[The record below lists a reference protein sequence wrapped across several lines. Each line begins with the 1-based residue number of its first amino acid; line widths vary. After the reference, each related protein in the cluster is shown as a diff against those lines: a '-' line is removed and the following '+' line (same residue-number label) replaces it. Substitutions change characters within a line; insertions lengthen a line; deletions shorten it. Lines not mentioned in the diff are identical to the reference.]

1 MSYIQNT
8 DADRAEMLARIGVS
22 SLDELLEPIPKKVR
36 TKKTLDLGAPLCEWD
51 VAALIKTLAAKNHPA
66 TEAVSF
72 LGGGIYDRFIPALVR
87 YVTSRSEFYTSY
99 TPYQAEVSQGTLQA
113 IYEYQSLI
121 CRLTG
126 MDVANA
132 SMYDGATA
140 LAEAVLMA
148 AGIKGGGKVLIP
160 RALSPRYR
168 AVIESYVA
176 ARGIVLEEVPFTEE
190 GTLDLVRVDASLA
203 EKTAAVVLAQPNY
216 LGLIE
221 PAQGVAALA
230 HRAGALLVACVDP
243 VSLALIS
250 PPGEYGA
257 DIAVGEG
264 QSLGLPQNY
273 GGPLLGFMATKND
286 YIRKLP
292 GRLISGTV
300 DVDGK
305 RGYVMTL
312 QTREQHIRREKAT
325 SNICTNE
332 ALCALSAAVYLTAL
346 GERGFREVAEQSA
359 AKSHVLYRMLAGTKG
374 VRLRF
379 GEGFFQEFVVE
390 LPVPARAF
398 LAAAKAAGML
408 GGIPLGTDFPELG
421 DRAVLVAVTEKRK
434 RKELERFRDLVVGMG
449 GGGT

>member
-8 DADRAEMLARIGVS
+8 DADRKEMLAAIGVS
-22 SLDELLEPIPKKVR
+22 SFDELLEPIPDELRMKGAFELETPLAEGGVAELF
-36 TKKTLDLGAPLCEWD
+36 TK
-51 VAALIKTLAAKNHPA
+51 LAAKNRPA
-66 TEAVSF
+66 SALATF

-121 CRLTG
+121 CRITG

-148 AGIKGGGKVLIP
+148 SGIKGGGKVLVP
-160 RALSPRYR
+160 RALSPRVRSVLDCYLTAR
-168 AVIESYVA
+168 AIE
-176 ARGIVLEEVPFTEE
+176 LEEIPCTDQ
-190 GTLDLVRVDASLA
+190 GTLDLDRVESALA
-203 EKTAAVVLAQPNY
+203 EKTAAVILAQPNY
-216 LGLIE
+216 FGLIE
-221 PAQGVAALA
+221 PSRELSDLA
-230 HRAGALLVACVDP
+230 HRKGALLVACVDP
-243 VSLALIS
+243 ISCALCA

-264 QSLGLPQNY
+264 QSLGIPQSY
-273 GGPLLGFMATKND
+273 GGPLLGFMATKTA
-286 YIRKLP
+286 YVRRLP

-300 DVDGK
+300 DVDGA

-332 ALCALSAAVYLTAL
+332 GLCALSAAVYLTAL
-346 GERGFREVAEQSA
+346 GEQGLREVAEQSF
-359 AKSHVLYRMLAGTKG
+359 AKSHTLYRLL
-374 VRLRF
+374 VRTRGCRLPF
-379 GEGFFQEFVVE
+379 GEQFFQEFVLE
-390 LPVPARAF
+390 LPVPAREF
-398 LAAAKAAGML
+398 LKAAKAKGVL
-408 GGIPLGTDFPELG
+408 GGIPLGEQFPELG
-421 DRAVLVAVTEKRK
+421 DNALLVAVTEKRTK
-434 RKELERFRDLVVGMG
+434 REIELYRDLVAGKG
-449 GGGT
+449 GGR